1 MDFKEFVETH
11 TIGEI
16 KKAYPQIKDYLD
28 NTGLWNLPDNLT
40 FAKAFEDIDEE
51 DLWQVGIRDGN
62 IADELKKYLSA
73 MQNLE
78 NKDEVKVHKLT
89 INGGKTK
96 LGEAENIQVEIFAG
110 QVISIVGPTG
120 SGKSRLLADI
130 ECLAQEDTPTKRQI
144 LIDDEILDDEA
155 RFNLEGKLVAQ
166 LSQNMNFIMDITVE
180 DFLTMHAKVRL
191 GKEIEI
197 LDDEA
202 RFNLEGKLVAQLS
215 QNMNFIMDITV
226 EDFLTMH
233 AKVRLGK
240 EIENEKAIIAKCF
253 SMANELAG
261 EKFTL
266 DTKVTQLSGG
276 QSRALMIADVAC
288 ISSSPFVLIDEIE
301 NAGIDRQKA
310 IKCLAKSE
318 KIVIMSTHD
327 PLLALNADKR
337 IVIKNGGIS
346 KIIETT
352 AKEKACIEKIRQL
365 DETLLNIRSR
375 LRLGDLI
382 ENIN

>member
-1 MDFKEFVETH
+1 MKFKEFVESH

-16 KKAYPQIKDYLD
+16 KKAYPKIRDYLD

-51 DLWQVGIRDGN
+51 DLWQVGIKNGN
-62 IADELKKYLSA
+62 IADELAKYLSA

-78 NKDEVKVHKLT
+78 TSDEVKVEKLT
-89 INGGKTK
+89 IKGGVNK
-96 LGEAENIQVEIFAG
+96 LGQIEDINVDIYKG
-110 QVISIVGPTG
+110 QIISIVGPTG

-130 ECLAQEDTPTKRQI
+130 ECLAQKDTPTKRQV
-144 LIDDEILDDEA
+144 LIDDKFLDDEA

-166 LSQNMNFIMDITVE
+166 LSQNMNFIMDINVE
-180 DFLTMHAKVRL
+180 DFLSMHANVRL
-191 GKEIEI
+191 K
-197 LDDEA
+197 
-202 RFNLEGKLVAQLS
+202 
-215 QNMNFIMDITV
+215 
-226 EDFLTMH
+226 
-233 AKVRLGK
+233 AKNIDR
-240 EIENEKAIIAKCF
+240 EQIINECF
-253 SMANELAG
+253 TMANELAG

-288 ISSSPFVLIDEIE
+288 ISSSPIVLIDEIE

-337 IVIKNGGIS
+337 IVIKNGGIH

-352 AKEKACIEKIRQL
+352 VKEKFCIEQIRQL
-365 DETLLNIRSR
+365 DETLLNIRSK
-375 LRLGDLI
+375 LRHGELI
-382 ENIN
+382 ESL

>member
-1 MDFKEFVETH
+1 MAT
-11 TIGEI
+11 
-16 KKAYPQIKDYLD
+16 
-28 NTGLWNLPDNLT
+28 
-40 FAKAFEDIDEE
+40 
-51 DLWQVGIRDGN
+51 DGF
-62 IADELKKYLSA
+62 SA
-73 MQNLE
+73 
-78 NKDEVKVHKLT
+78 T
-89 INGGKTK
+89 INFAIKIPPFCFGLQYVRRQNAALKSDGFGVLLVRGFVLVRHIGGDLKIA
-96 LGEAENIQVEIFAG
+96 LVFGVVCIG
-110 QVISIVGPTG
+110 
-120 SGKSRLLADI
+120 ADI

-191 GKEIEI
+191 GKEIE
-197 LDDEA
+197 
-202 RFNLEGKLVAQLS
+202 
-215 QNMNFIMDITV
+215 
-226 EDFLTMH
+226 
-233 AKVRLGK
+233 
-240 EIENEKAIIAKCF
+240 NEKVIIAKCF

-288 ISSSPFVLIDEIE
+288 ISSSPIVLIDEIE